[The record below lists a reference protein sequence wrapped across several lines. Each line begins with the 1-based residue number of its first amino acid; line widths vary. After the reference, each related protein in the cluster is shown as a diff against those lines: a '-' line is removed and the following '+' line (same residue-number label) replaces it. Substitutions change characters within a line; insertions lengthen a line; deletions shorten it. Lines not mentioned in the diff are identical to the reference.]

1 MKTWTFAAVSALA
14 LAAAGCQP
22 KPQRAV
28 ARLDCPAMQ
37 GSLSRVSAAAD
48 GKSCVYKSAD
58 GAEVQLRLVP
68 VSGGVE
74 VTLAALE
81 SEALA
86 LRGAAPPAPAAA
98 SSATATASADAAAV
112 EAQAKADAGPET
124 PPDEAS
130 ADEGDEDVD
139 IQLPGL
145 NIRTRGDSA
154 NVNLG
159 GMQIDAGSE
168 GATIRKTWSVRLRG
182 EAAAKEKRGVRAL
195 FIRASGDD
203 DPLPSVG
210 YQAAG
215 PKAGPITAAIVKW
228 TSHGNEEF
236 YGDVR
241 KLVRKNGGA

>member
-1 MKTWTFAAVSALA
+1 LKTWTFAAVSALA

-28 ARLDCPAMQ
+28 ARLDCPATQ

-48 GKSCVYKSAD
+48 GKSCFYKAAD

-74 VTLAALE
+74 ATLAALE

-86 LRGAAPPAPAAA
+86 LRGTPPPAPAAA
-98 SSATATASADAAAV
+98 ESAASVDAAAA
-112 EAQAKADAGPET
+112 EAQAKADAGPQT
-124 PPDEAS
+124 PPEEDG
-130 ADEGDEDVD
+130 ADGGNDDVD
-139 IQLPGL
+139 IHLPGL

-154 NVNLG
+154 NVNVG
-159 GMQIDAGSE
+159 GMQIDAGGE

-228 TSHGNEEF
+228 TSHGNEEI

-241 KLVRKNGGA
+241 KLVRDNGGA

>member
-1 MKTWTFAAVSALA
+1 LKTWTFAAVSALA

-48 GKSCVYKSAD
+48 GKSCFYRAAD

-68 VSGGVE
+68 VTGGVE
-74 VTLAALE
+74 TTLAALE

-86 LRGAAPPAPAAA
+86 LRGTAPPGPAAA
-98 SSATATASADAAAV
+98 SSAASAASADAAAV

-124 PPDEAS
+124 PPDEDS
-130 ADEGDEDVD
+130 ADGDDDVD
-139 IQLPGL
+139 IHLPGL
-145 NIRTRGDSA
+145 NIRTQGDSA

-159 GMQIDAGSE
+159 GMQIDAGDE

-182 EAAAKEKRGVRAL
+182 EAAATEKRGVRAL

-228 TSHGNEEF
+228 TSHGNEEI

-241 KLVRKNGGA
+241 KLVRDNGGA